1 MSPTDPQSPLAP
13 LTEEERAIYQW
24 QMWVPSF
31 GEEGQQKLKAASVL
45 VSRCGGLGGLVAYQ
59 LAAAGI
65 GRLVLAHGG
74 NVKPS
79 DLNRQLLMTHD
90 WIGRPRVE
98 SARRKLNEL
107 NPRLEVVTVNS
118 NVNAE
123 NAAALVG
130 EVDVVVDCAPLFP
143 ERFLMNR
150 EAVRRGIPL
159 VECAMYEMEA
169 QITTMLPGK
178 TPCLACL
185 YPQSPPHWKREFPVF
200 GAVSGMVACLG
211 AMEAIK
217 LIAGLGQPLFGRLLT
232 CDLRDMT
239 FRTLNISRNPD
250 CQVCGGMA
258 GDHITAK

>member
-1 MSPTDPQSPLAP
+1 MSSTDPQAP
-13 LTEEERAIYQW
+13 LPSLSEEERAIYQW

-59 LAAAGI
+59 LAAAGV

-118 NVNAE
+118 NVNPE
-123 NAAALVG
+123 NAASLVG

-169 QITTMLPGK
+169 QITTMHAGK

-217 LIAGLGQPLFGRLLT
+217 LIAGLGEPLFGRLLT

-239 FRTLNISRNPD
+239 FRTLKISRDPN
-250 CQVCGGMA
+250 CEVCGA
-258 GDHITAK
+258 IESDHITAK